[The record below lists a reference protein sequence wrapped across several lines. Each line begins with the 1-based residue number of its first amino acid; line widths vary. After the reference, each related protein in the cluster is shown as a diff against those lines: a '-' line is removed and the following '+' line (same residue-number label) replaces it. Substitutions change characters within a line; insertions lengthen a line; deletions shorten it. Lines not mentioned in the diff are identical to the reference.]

1 MAFVM
6 TRGSSA
12 CCRKRHWIFR
22 LGRRDVKRTA
32 NLWIVAIAL
41 VACEDATGLDPDALP
56 DVRAYVVETA
66 LAALN
71 PRGHFE
77 LPVPQHDGPPII
89 PPHRAVLIAD
99 AHLRRL
105 IQRSPNNV
113 FCLSGFACQ
122 STKTLIQDAQC
133 EEVEWS
139 KVSIRADRWFYGE
152 PPHLPV
158 PDTLPIYVLNHVGP
172 RYHIPV
178 MERDKWIATI
188 SVAAHATNVTVSSS
202 GNLTYTSQMNGNEL
216 DVFPVGCDS
225 PAGIPPAPEQAVVYA
240 ARETGRKISRVPQL
254 IHPVTSVA
262 SGGGRWKIELD
273 EPINVRAVADGSVHR
288 TKVVYVS
295 AWPDIS
301 EPTSTSFG
309 LRLMIPTPVQ
319 PAENIPVI
327 WPDLNGQRQTL
338 LLPRHP
344 DRPLHLMQVGVDR

>member
-1 MAFVM
+1 M
-6 TRGSSA
+6 
-12 CCRKRHWIFR
+12 
-22 LGRRDVKRTA
+22 KRTA
-32 NLWIVAIAL
+32 NLWILAIAL
-41 VACEDATGLDPDALP
+41 VACEDTTGPDPDPVP
-56 DVRAYVVETA
+56 DVRALVAGEA

-71 PRGHFE
+71 SEGHFE

-89 PPHRAVLIAD
+89 QPHQAVLIAD

-122 STKTLIQDAQC
+122 STKSLIQDAQC
-133 EEVEWS
+133 DEVDWNNL
-139 KVSIRADRWFYGE
+139 SIRADRWFYGE

-178 MERDKWIATI
+178 MERNKWIATI

-202 GNLTYTSQMNGNEL
+202 GKLVYTSLVNGNEL
-216 DVFPVGCDS
+216 EVFPVGCES
-225 PAGIPPAPEQAVVYA
+225 PAGIPPAPEQAVLYA

-262 SGGGRWKIELD
+262 AGGGRWRIELD
-273 EPINVRAVADGSVHR
+273 ESISVRAVADGSVHR

-301 EPTSTSFG
+301 ESTSTSFG
-309 LRLMIPTPVQ
+309 LLLMIPTPDQ

-327 WPDLNGQRQTL
+327 WPDLNGVRQTL

-344 DRPLHLMQVGVDR
+344 DRPIHLMRVVAVR